1 MTLEEIIKILID
13 ALPEYIRTDISFK
26 KILKTFINVS
36 VSKSEN
42 TYFYFEINDRILKDH
57 ELLSS
62 NENVYPIQSDCTIF
76 SVSTDLKVNTFI
88 SVSKN
93 KETFVVDFSS
103 ISIKDD
109 NVEETVEIALEFT
122 KEKVT
127 WIIHKFDC
135 LENDYFDNYSID
147 IHEYGLDGKELQ
159 VDNLEKRID
168 TEFSK
173 VFNIPLD
180 KSREYR
186 LSFNVYKDFL
196 NETRIN
202 RIANLQD
209 EMYGNKHKLFTLPFD
224 INYLTDF
231 LLEDLIDN
239 DESDDEEISEKFEKV
254 EYMQE
259 TLISY
264 IGGLGEFTM
273 TMNLCTNIKASLDNK
288 IKNLNTSGL
297 IIRKLNNEYTAFY
310 LYFDGYDIFVIP
322 KPLSK
327 EEALELYYSHEFNE
341 YIYNLDEFFGI
352 TKKYKL
358 DPNE

>member
-13 ALPEYIRTDISFK
+13 ALPENIRTDISFK

-76 SVSTDLKVNTFI
+76 SVSTDISVNTFI

-93 KETFVVDFSS
+93 KETFAVEFSS

-109 NVEETVEIALEFT
+109 NIEETVEIALEIT

-147 IHEYGLDGKELQ
+147 IHEYDLEGKELR
-159 VDNLEKRID
+159 VINLEERID
-168 TEFSK
+168 DEFSK
-173 VFNIPLD
+173 VFHIPLD

-186 LSFNVYKDFL
+186 LNFNNHKDFL

-202 RIANLQD
+202 TVANLQD

-231 LLEDLIDN
+231 LLDDLID
-239 DESDDEEISEKFEKV
+239 DENDDEEISEKLEKA
-254 EYMQE
+254 EYIEE
-259 TLISY
+259 TLIRF
-264 IGGLGEFTM
+264 IGNIGEFTM
-273 TMNLCTNIKASLDNK
+273 TMNLCTNLKAFLDNK

-297 IIRKLNNEYTAFY
+297 IIRKLNNEYTSFY
-310 LYFDGYDIFVIP
+310 LYFNGCDIFVIP

-327 EEALELYYSHEFNE
+327 EEALELYHSHEFNE